1 VIREGLRRQALEL
14 INAKAIAYYDTG
26 VRKLTNAENEMDKD
40 EAAADADDDKRMLN
54 YCYRNLFDPDE
65 TIISDVKKVSD
76 MIAEIN
82 ATHLRNEWKWMPTSP
97 EPVYPRDFSPLFRAT
112 PSPDPGDSDPR
123 PPSCSNPD
131 PDAPPAAVAGP
142 SRPRRASSTP
152 VPRDV
157 LEVTLPSFPPAP
169 SRPNTP
175 LPGATPSDEALMFHL
190 TDISDSD

>member
-1 VIREGLRRQALEL
+1 MRRQSLEL

-26 VRKLTNAENEMDKD
+26 VRKLGNAENDMDKD

-54 YCYRNLFDPDE
+54 YCYRNLYEPE
-65 TIISDVKKVSD
+65 VTIMSDLQKVSD

-82 ATHLRNEWKWMPTSP
+82 ATHLRNEWRWMPTSP

-112 PSPDPGDSDPR
+112 PSPDPGDDPR

>member
-54 YCYRNLFDPDE
+54 YCYRNLYEPE
-65 TIISDVKKVSD
+65 VTIMSDLQKVSD

-82 ATHLRNEWKWMPTSP
+82 ATHLRNEWRWMPTSP
-97 EPVYPRDFSPLFRAT
+97 EPVYPRDFSPLFRTT
-112 PSPDPGDSDPR
+112 PSPDPPGDSDPR
-123 PPSCSNPD
+123 PPSCD

-152 VPRDV
+152 VPDV
-157 LEVTLPSFPPAP
+157 LEVNLPRFPHAP

>member
-1 VIREGLRRQALEL
+1 MIREGLRRQSLEL

-26 VRKLTNAENEMDKD
+26 VRKLGNAESHVDWD
-40 EAAADADDDKRMLN
+40 EAAMDADDDKRMLN
-54 YCYRNLFDPDE
+54 YCYRNLFDTDE

-82 ATHLRNEWKWMPTSP
+82 ATHLRNEWRWMPTSP
-97 EPVYPRDFSPLFRAT
+97 EPVYPRDFSPLFKTT
-112 PSPDPGDSDPR
+112 PSPDPPGDSDPR
-123 PPSCSNPD
+123 PPSCD

-142 SRPRRASSTP
+142 SRPRASSTP

>member
-1 VIREGLRRQALEL
+1 VIREGLRRQSLEL
-14 INAKAIAYYDTG
+14 INAKAIAYYDAG
-26 VRKLTNAENEMDKD
+26 VRKLGNAESHVDWD
-40 EAAADADDDKRMLN
+40 EAAMDADDDKRMLN

-82 ATHLRNEWKWMPTSP
+82 ATHLRNEWRWMPTSP
-97 EPVYPRDFSPLFRAT
+97 EPVYPRDFSPLFRTT
-112 PSPDPGDSDPR
+112 PSPDPPGDSDPR
-123 PPSCSNPD
+123 PPSCD

-152 VPRDV
+152 IPDV
-157 LEVTLPSFPPAP
+157 LEVNLPRFPPAP